1 MGRDLYLDTKII
13 TKEEFEDFKN
23 GNLYINKYDL
33 TFLKKEEIETKIKIF
48 LFNFLKSTIEKLE
61 LKDLIRLLT
70 EYKDENID
78 FYSYCKEYYKDYS
91 NEDEWY
97 NWGYDEDIFECY
109 INYDV
114 WINLDDN
121 KEDYIVR
128 EVEEIEN
135 SIILIQSYLM

>member
-1 MGRDLYLDTKII
+1 MSRDLYLDTKII

-48 LFNFLKSTIEKLE
+48 LFNFLKSSIENLE
-61 LKDLIRLLT
+61 LKDLIRILT
-70 EYKDENID
+70 EYKGENID

-97 NWGYDEDIFECY
+97 DWGYDEDIFECY

-128 EVEEIEN
+128 EVKEIEN
-135 SIILIQSYLM
+135 SIILIQSYFM